1 MGAAI
6 EIVGVSKRFKL
17 NHERADSLKE
27 RVVQF
32 RRPTHEDF
40 WALRDIDLHVDQ
52 GETVGLL
59 GHNGSGKS
67 TLLKCVAGI
76 FRPTSGS
83 IRRRGRMAALLE
95 LGAGFHGDLTGR
107 ENIYMNG
114 SILGLSKP
122 EVDRIFDDIV
132 AFAEIGQFIDNQV
145 KHYSS
150 GMAARLGFAVAVNV
164 EPEILLIDEVLA
176 VGDEAFQRK
185 CGERIKRFQ
194 REGRTILLVTHAADM
209 VRQIC
214 DRAAVLDH
222 GNLVAVGPPGEAVV
236 AFRDHLRR
244 KGADVPEDLR
254 DPQLL
259 RNLQVEITN
268 ARVVYP
274 DPGRSY
280 VKPGESVSFRV
291 AYRAPRPVDDVVFS
305 IAIHDQKGNL
315 LLGTNTDLVDADPG
329 PVHGEGE
336 VVFEFDQFPLLDGV
350 YLLSLGIHSHDG
362 GEIYDQRAEK
372 DVIEVM
378 NPGREVGLVHFRVR
392 AHTERS
398 HPASSAG

>member
-17 NHERADSLKE
+17 NHERADSMKE
-27 RVVQF
+27 RFVQL
-32 RRPTHEDF
+32 RRRSTHEEF

-76 FRPTSGS
+76 FRPTTGS

-114 SILGLSKP
+114 SILGLTKP
-122 EVDRIFDDIV
+122 EIDRIFDDII
-132 AFAEIGQFIDNQV
+132 AFAEIGKFIDNQV

-150 GMAARLGFAVAVNV
+150 GMTARLGFAIAVNV

-185 CGERIKRFQ
+185 CGDRIKQFQ

-222 GNLVAVGPPGEAVV
+222 GDLVAVGPPGEAVL

-244 KGADVPEDLR
+244 KGAAIPADLEDPL
-254 DPQLL
+254 LL
-259 RNLQVEITN
+259 RNLEVEITERQG
-268 ARVVYP
+268 RVRRTRRATTSSP
-274 DPGRSY
+274 ASRS
-280 VKPGESVSFRV
+280 RV
-291 AYRAPRPVDDVVFS
+291 RVMYRAPERVDDIVFS

-315 LLGTNTDLVDADPG
+315 LARDEHRSHGLRPG
-329 PVHGEGE
+329 V
-336 VVFEFDQFPLLDGV
+336 
-350 YLLSLGIHSHDG
+350 
-362 GEIYDQRAEK
+362 RARR
-372 DVIEVM
+372 
-378 NPGREVGLVHFRVR
+378 GRSRLRVR
-392 AHTERS
+392 GLPGARRGVPHQHR
-398 HPASSAG
+398 AALARRW